1 MTGKNAIIT
10 GARTGIGYATVKC
23 FAKEGVNI
31 WACAHRENEQFELDM
46 AEMAQTYGVWI
57 KPVYFDL
64 ENEDEIKE
72 SLKNIVKEKQPIDI
86 LVNNAG
92 VPYGSYF
99 QMTSMKELKRVFD
112 INFFSHVLITVLSQ
126 E

>member
-72 SLKNIVKEKQPIDI
+72 SLMNIVK
-86 LVNNAG
+86 
-92 VPYGSYF
+92 
-99 QMTSMKELKRVFD
+99 
-112 INFFSHVLITVLSQ
+112 
-126 E
+126 